1 MVHLS
6 PTEPLEMEDWGD
18 DDGEEEDD
26 DEEVDD
32 VGRGG
37 GDPLQVDEDSTD
49 MPRETAS
56 YSQVGG

>member
-1 MVHLS
+1 
-6 PTEPLEMEDWGD
+6 MEDWGD
-18 DDGEEEDD
+18 DDVEEEDD